1 MATQFLTRDG
11 LRGMCLEVARLA
23 ANAFVS
29 LVVGVDSCD
38 VSAAVVRCTSTPL
51 PSPGASRRASIGR
64 LARPVSAAAV
74 FGRR

>member
-1 MATQFLTRDG
+1 
-11 LRGMCLEVARLA
+11 VAV
-23 ANAFVS
+23 NTFVS

-38 VSAAVVRCTSTPL
+38 VSAAVVRGTSTPP
-51 PSPGASRRASIGR
+51 PSPGASRRASRGR